1 MKPNKHIL
9 MKKRLATAGQCA
21 SSVARAA
28 GKAVASATEKAADAV
43 GTAAKASAR
52 VYLAATFGNPAE
64 KELSF
69 GSHDPMRDMEKMR
82 DAADDAAT
90 KRPNGGGSVPDAELA
105 RLFRTAG
112 TAVWKME
119 QRMLDPESKE
129 PRDEFRKVWRHV
141 EAIKDALADIGV
153 DIVDWTGKRY
163 DEGMSLKVVAEEER
177 PGTKQS
183 DIIETLLPTIRF
195 RKQIQLQQGEVI
207 VGRPVHANS
216 PEGGDSAVPFP

>member
-1 MKPNKHIL
+1 MKPKNRTP
-9 MKKRLATAGQCA
+9 MKKRLATASQCA
-21 SSVARAA
+21 ASAARAA
-28 GKAVASATEKAADAV
+28 GRAVASATEKAADAV

-52 VYLAATFGNPAE
+52 MYLAATFGNPSE
-64 KELSF
+64 KELSIE
-69 GSHDPMRDMEKMR
+69 SHDPMRDLEKMR
-82 DAADDAAT
+82 DEAGDAAT

-105 RLFRTAG
+105 KLFRTAG

-119 QRMLDPESKE
+119 QRMLDSESKE

-163 DEGMSLKVVAEEER
+163 DEGMSLKVIAEEER

-207 VGRPVHANS
+207 VGRPAPATS
-216 PEGGDSAVPFP
+216 PESGDSAVPFP